1 MPNLRYPA
9 EAILDTT
16 DYLQIQILN
25 YSPLGKGGG
34 GKASSLI
41 RGSRTAYKSGAG
53 NYKKFLDSSI
63 FLPIPSNI
71 QDGNSVSYSDDTLDS
86 LTGQVYD
93 AIRTNIGGDKD
104 VGSQLADTMIDVS
117 KTVTGADARKIFTTK
132 LAAEAANIP
141 FGGNMSVSQVLARE
155 EGQVLNPNME
165 LLFNGV
171 SLRSFKFSFKM
182 TPRDQPEAEQIAAI
196 IRKLKRS
203 MSPRVSDIYLKT
215 PSVFQLTY
223 KKGNSVHPYLN
234 LFKQCFLTDMSV
246 NYTGEG
252 VYATYHD
259 GSPVSYTMDLGF
271 KEIEPIYER
280 DYDTKDNLVG
290 F

>member
-1 MPNLRYPA
+1 MSNLRYPA
-9 EAILDTT
+9 DAILDTT
-16 DYLQIQILN
+16 DYLQIQILD
-25 YSPLGKGGG
+25 YKPLGKPGGG
-34 GKASSLI
+34 STSML
-41 RGSRTAYKSGAG
+41 RGSRQAYRSGAG

-93 AIRTNIGGDKD
+93 AIKTNLGKDKN
-104 VGSQLADTMIDVS
+104 VGEQVADTLFDVAE
-117 KTVTGADARKIFTTK
+117 KVTGAAARKIYTTK

-155 EGQVLNPNME
+155 EGQALNPNME

-182 TPRDQPEAEQIAAI
+182 TPRDDTEAKQIAAI
-196 IRKLKRS
+196 IKKFKVS
-203 MSPRVSDIYLKT
+203 MSPKVSDVYLKT
-215 PSVFQLTY
+215 PKVFQLTY

-280 DYDTKDNLVG
+280 DYKTTENLVG